1 MSNCYQQI
9 YNNQQNILALYN
21 PQLNAIYQ
29 SQQFFRSVIEH
40 SFEEKLD
47 ALWDALKASGWLKRY
62 GKRNGRARIAN
73 KEQLSATLRNLLEYG
88 DFHKVTLDSLVEDE
102 TSQVRLVCAYK
113 DTENS
118 LRRAL
123 NITKPTIEC
132 VTSFM
137 SHIYACVPVVTNKF
151 CKYLRQTYAHVG
163 CAFTSFNEKFLN
175 GILDFYANHKNL
187 MNKFMEASIEL
198 GVNLAAEVLG
208 IPSTD
213 ALSQTVKKMLS
224 TAIAYEF
231 AKLTEKLYDYLQCST
246 HMKEKDTKSIKL

>member
-1 MSNCYQQI
+1 MPNYNQQN

-21 PQLNAIYQ
+21 PQLNAIYL
-29 SQQFFRSVIEH
+29 SQQFFQSIIEH
-40 SFEEKLD
+40 SFEEKLNT
-47 ALWDALKASGWLKRY
+47 LWDALKASGWLKRY
-62 GKRNGRARIAN
+62 GIRNGRARIAN

-88 DFHKVTLDSLVEDE
+88 DLHKVTLDSLVEDE

-123 NITKPTIEC
+123 DITKPTIEC

-175 GILDFYANHKNL
+175 GILDFYANHKELANA
-187 MNKFMEASIEL
+187 FMAANVELGLKLIAEALNIEL
-198 GVNLAAEVLG
+198 DPMMEDYIRNILTAYIVLE
-208 IPSTD
+208 
-213 ALSQTVKKMLS
+213 LSK
-224 TAIAYEF
+224 F
-231 AKLTEKLYDYLQCST
+231 AEKLYEYSK
-246 HMKEKDTKSIKL
+246 HAE